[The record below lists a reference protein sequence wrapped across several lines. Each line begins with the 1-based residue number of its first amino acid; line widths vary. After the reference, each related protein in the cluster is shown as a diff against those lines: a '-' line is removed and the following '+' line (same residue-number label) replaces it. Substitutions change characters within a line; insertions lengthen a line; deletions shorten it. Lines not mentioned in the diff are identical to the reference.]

1 MKVVILAG
9 GLGTRILEES
19 GRIPKPMVP
28 IGDYPIIWH
37 LMKTYSHYGFKE
49 FIICLGYKGYALKEY
64 FSNYYLHN
72 CDFTV
77 NLQNGDVSYFNN
89 RGEDWTVTLV
99 DTGLQTMTGG
109 RIKRIAHLL
118 GEDDAFMLT
127 YGDGLSDVDLR
138 QQLEFHRRHG
148 RQGTILAVRPSG
160 RFGALDVAAEDRVT
174 RFIEKP
180 RGDGGY
186 INGGFFILDRKVI
199 DRIEGDATVFEQEPL
214 EGMAGDG
221 ELVAYRH
228 DGFWHCMDTL
238 KDSITLNGM
247 WEAGDAGWAIWT
259 RPAPASEMQQV
270 RHAR

>member
-37 LMKTYSHYGFKE
+37 LIKTYSHYGFKE
-49 FIICLGYKGYALKEY
+49 FIVCLGYKGYALKEY

-72 CDFTV
+72 CDLTV
-77 NLQNGDVSYFNN
+77 NLKNGDVNYFNN
-89 RGEDWTVTLV
+89 RSEDVTVTLV

-109 RIKRIAHLL
+109 RIRRIAHLL
-118 GEDDAFMLT
+118 GDDDTFMLT
-127 YGDGLSDVDLR
+127 YGDGLCDVDMR
-138 QQLEFHRRHG
+138 AQLTFHKQHG
-148 RQGTILAVRPSG
+148 KLGTILAVRPSG
-160 RFGALDVAAEDRVT
+160 RFGALEVTDDAQVT

-186 INGGFFILDRKVI
+186 INGGFFILNRSVV
-199 DRIEGDATVFEQEPL
+199 DRIAEDGTVFEQEPL
-214 EGMAGDG
+214 ESLARDG
-221 ELVAYRH
+221 ELKAYQH

-238 KDSITLNGM
+238 KDSVTLNAM
-247 WEAGDAGWAIWT
+247 WTSGEAGWAVWNQPGGLRREKQT
-259 RPAPASEMQQV
+259 A
-270 RHAR
+270 HA